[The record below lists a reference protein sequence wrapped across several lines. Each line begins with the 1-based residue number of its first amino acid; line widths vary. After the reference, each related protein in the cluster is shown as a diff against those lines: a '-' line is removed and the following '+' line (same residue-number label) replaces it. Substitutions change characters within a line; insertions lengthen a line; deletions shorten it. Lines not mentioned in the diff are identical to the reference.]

1 MAATPSGAPWMVA
14 LLEEQR
20 RRGHDV
26 SAVIAG
32 SDGTLAP
39 ILAGLGIPFEVFPFG
54 LFGRGVLGAS
64 LQGLRLVRLLRRLRA
79 DVVQTHLFPSI
90 VLGRVATWVADVP
103 LRYSMIPGP
112 YYLECPVLG
121 DLEAGTAWADTRVIA
136 SCERTRELYAERGV
150 PPERVDL
157 VYYGVDPERFDP
169 ARADGARVR
178 RELGI
183 PPEAP
188 VVGLVA
194 YFYPKVPDA
203 PTSPPHLVGLGI
215 KGHDVLLAAVP
226 EVLRHVPDA
235 VFLLVG
241 GGWGAGGDELLGETR
256 SLAERLGVAH
266 AVRFTGERR
275 DVADVLASLDVALQ
289 CSRSENLGG
298 AIEALLMAR
307 PLVVTRVGG
316 LVDAV
321 KDGETGLV
329 VPPDDPASL
338 AGAIVRLLSD
348 RGLAERLG
356 NSGRAFMA
364 ERFSLARTVDDLE
377 RIFREDGA
385 AHAKDRL
392 RGYRPLV
399 TAARL
404 AAAPFRSLPLLARAR
419 RAWRAP
425 RRKAAVDAPLPPPRT
440 ASGGPGSRVALV
452 VGAPVGSSWL
462 ADHARGLI
470 SRGWDVVVTVDSG
483 PGGLAP
489 LVESAGVPVR
499 RLPLWVGLR
508 RRRAST
514 WLAKFPGAA
523 RALAR
528 QFRSDGVTLVVTHQF
543 TSILIAR
550 AAARL
555 AGIPHVSM
563 VPGPRHLE
571 AFATR
576 VADRLTWRA
585 DAVTVAGCRHTHDL
599 YVGLGRD
606 PKRLETIYYGLDPDA
621 LRPSR
626 RRGEVRRELGLAE
639 DDEVVVHVA
648 HFYPPITGVQVPRH
662 TRGLDLKGRAD
673 LLDAARALFARRPRA
688 RLLLVGGGLD
698 AGGEAYRGSLA
709 GRCASDPALAGRV
722 FFTGHRADVADI
734 LAASDVAVQCS
745 LSENLGGTLES
756 LVLARPTVA
765 TRVGGMPE
773 SVRHGL
779 SGLLVP
785 PSDPV
790 ALEAAIEKL
799 LENPAEGA
807 AMGRAGRTL
816 VLERFTLSR
825 TLDDLSRLFVRLGQT
840 PSRPPEAA

>member
-14 LLEEQR
+14 ILEEQR

-32 SDGTLAP
+32 RDGTLAP
-39 ILAGLGIPFEVFPFG
+39 ILAGLGIPFEIFPFG

-90 VLGRVATWVADVP
+90 VLGRIASWAADVP

-136 SCERTRELYAERGV
+136 SCERTRELYMEKGV
-150 PPERVDL
+150 PRERVDL
-157 VYYGVDPERFDP
+157 VYYGVDPARFDP
-169 ARADGARVR
+169 ARADGGRVR

-183 PPEAP
+183 SPGIP

-203 PTSPPHLVGLGI
+203 PTSPTRFVGLGI

-241 GGWGAGGDELLGETR
+241 GGWGAAGDELLAETR
-256 SLAERLGVAH
+256 ALAERLGVAH

-275 DVADVLASLDVALQ
+275 DVADVLAALDVSLQ

-321 KDGETGLV
+321 KDGKTGLV
-329 VPPDDPASL
+329 VPPDDAASL
-338 AGAIVRLLSD
+338 AAAIVLLLRD
-348 RGLAERLG
+348 RDLAGRLG
-356 NSGRAFMA
+356 DAGRSLMA

-377 RIFREDGA
+377 RIYHEDA
-385 AHAKDRL
+385 AAAGNGQL
-392 RGYRPLV
+392 RGYRPSV

-404 AAAPFRSLPLLARAR
+404 AAVPFRSLPALARAR

-425 RRKAAVDAPLPPPRT
+425 RRTTAGDAPLPPPRT
-440 ASGGPGSRVALV
+440 ASGVPSSRVALV
-452 VGAPVGSSWL
+452 VGVPVGSSWL
-462 ADHARGLI
+462 VDHARGLKA
-470 SRGWDVVVTVDSG
+470 RGWDVVVTVDSG

-499 RLPLWVGLR
+499 RLPLWVGPKRLR
-508 RRRAST
+508 ALT

-528 QFRSDGVTLVVTHQF
+528 QFLKDGVTLVVTHQF

-550 AAARL
+550 AAARI

-571 AFATR
+571 ALATR
-576 VADRLTWRA
+576 VADRLTWRT
-585 DAVTVAGCRHTHDL
+585 DAATVAGCRHTRDL
-599 YVGLGRD
+599 YVALGRD
-606 PKRLETIYYGLDPDA
+606 PRRLETIYYGLDPDA
-621 LRPSR
+621 VRPVR
-626 RRGEVRRELGLAE
+626 ARADVRRGLGLA
-639 DDEVVVHVA
+639 DDAEVVVHVA
-648 HFYPPITGVQVPRH
+648 HFYPPITGVQVPGH
-662 TRGLDLKGRAD
+662 TRGLDLKGRGD

-688 RLLLVGGGLD
+688 RLLFVGGGLD
-698 AGGEAYRGSLA
+698 DGGEAYRGWLA
-709 GRCASDPALAGRV
+709 DRCASDPALAGRV
-722 FFTGHRADVADI
+722 LFTGHRDDVADL

-745 LSENLGGTLES
+745 LTENLGGTLES

-773 SVRHGL
+773 SVKHGL

-785 PSDPV
+785 PSDPR
-790 ALEAAIEKL
+790 ALAAAIERL
-799 LENPAEGA
+799 LENPAEA
-807 AMGRAGRTL
+807 EAMGRAGRTL

-825 TLDDLSRLFVRLGQT
+825 TLDELSRLFVRLGQT
-840 PSRPPEAA
+840 PSRPTEAA